1 MINEHDEVE
10 ELKNLFN
17 RLYDKKEKNTIEIA
31 EYEKFLSSFQEE
43 IKIKKENINDKLF
56 KYRLQKVISFLTFVL
71 AFYANDKIKKNF
83 NLDILEATRK
93 FVIETIEL
101 IIYLLPVASLVSV
114 EINNKE
120 LKEETRKLK
129 YELIDMKKDLE
140 EYKNKYRR
148 LKITD
153 HVLNNM
159 LLACYNR
166 ITEISEDKETDDKR
180 NEL

>member
-71 AFYANDKIKKNF
+71 AFYANDKINKKL
-83 NLDILEATRK
+83 NLDGLITK
-93 FVIETIEL
+93 KIIIETLEL
-101 IIYLLPVASLVSV
+101 IIYLLPVASLIDV
-114 EINNKE
+114 EINNQD
-120 LKEETRKLK
+120 LKKETRKLK

-148 LKITD
+148 LKMTD
-153 HVLNNM
+153 HVLNSM
-159 LLACYNR
+159 LFACYNR

-180 NEL
+180 KEL

>member
-43 IKIKKENINDKLF
+43 IKIKKENINDKLL
-56 KYRLQKVISFLTFVL
+56 KYRLQKVINFLTFVL
-71 AFYANDKIKKNF
+71 AFYANDKVNKKL
-83 NLDILEATRK
+83 NLDGLEITK
-93 FVIETIEL
+93 KIIIETLEL
-101 IIYLLPVASLVSV
+101 IIYLLPVAFLVSV

-129 YELIDMKKDLE
+129 YELNDMKKDLE

-148 LKITD
+148 LKMTD
-153 HVLNNM
+153 HVLNSM
-159 LLACYNR
+159 LFACYNR
-166 ITEISEDKETDDKR
+166 ITEISEDKEKDDKR
-180 NEL
+180 IEF

>member
-71 AFYANDKIKKNF
+71 AFYANDKINKKL
-83 NLDILEATRK
+83 NLDGLITK
-93 FVIETIEL
+93 KIIIETLEL
-101 IIYLLPVASLVSV
+101 IIYLLPVASLIDV
-114 EINNKE
+114 EINNKD
-120 LKEETRKLK
+120 LKKETRKLK

-148 LKITD
+148 LKMTD
-153 HVLNNM
+153 HVLNSM
-159 LLACYNR
+159 LFACYNR

-180 NEL
+180 KEL

>member
-71 AFYANDKIKKNF
+71 AFYANDKKNKKL
-83 NLDILEATRK
+83 NLDGLITK
-93 FVIETIEL
+93 KIIIETLEL
-101 IIYLLPVASLVSV
+101 IIYLLPVASLIDV
-114 EINNKE
+114 EINNQD
-120 LKEETRKLK
+120 LKKETRKLK

-148 LKITD
+148 LKMTD
-153 HVLNNM
+153 HVLNSM
-159 LLACYNR
+159 LFACYNR

-180 NEL
+180 KEL

>member
-71 AFYANDKIKKNF
+71 AFYANDKINKKL
-83 NLDILEATRK
+83 NLDGLITK
-93 FVIETIEL
+93 KIIIETLEL
-101 IIYLLPVASLVSV
+101 IIYLLPVAYLIDV
-114 EINNKE
+114 EINNQD
-120 LKEETRKLK
+120 LKKETRKLK

-148 LKITD
+148 LKMTD
-153 HVLNNM
+153 HVLNSM
-159 LLACYNR
+159 LFACYNR

-180 NEL
+180 KEL

>member
-56 KYRLQKVISFLTFVL
+56 KYSLQKVISFLTFVL
-71 AFYANDKIKKNF
+71 AFYANDKINKKL
-83 NLDILEATRK
+83 NLDGLITK
-93 FVIETIEL
+93 KIIIETLEL
-101 IIYLLPVASLVSV
+101 IIYLLTVASLIDV
-114 EINNKE
+114 EINNQD
-120 LKEETRKLK
+120 LKKETRKLK

-148 LKITD
+148 LKMTD
-153 HVLNNM
+153 HVLNSM
-159 LLACYNR
+159 LFACYNR

-180 NEL
+180 KEL

>member
-10 ELKNLFN
+10 ELKKLFN
-17 RLYDKKEKNTIEIA
+17 HLYDRKEKNTTEIA
-31 EYEKFLSSFQEE
+31 KYEKFLSSFQEE
-43 IKIKKENINDKLF
+43 IKIKKDKINDKLF

-83 NLDILEATRK
+83 NLDILGATRK

-129 YELIDMKKDLE
+129 YELINMKKELE

-153 HVLNNM
+153 HVLNSM
-159 LLACYNR
+159 LFACYNR